1 MALTLSAWRETPRV
15 GDSQRL
21 KQETGYKNFKEYK
34 KLCNRQRKLCPQ
46 GLQLLGPAPP
56 AGTKEGDRKKAK
68 AGKGKG
74 ELRMRRTEDFTH
86 S

>member
-46 GLQLLGPAPP
+46 GLQLLGPAGTMHHPP
-56 AGTKEGDRKKAK
+56 WRGPEKQKQEKVK
-68 AGKGKG
+68 
-74 ELRMRRTEDFTH
+74 RRSLSVAPPTLH
-86 S
+86 